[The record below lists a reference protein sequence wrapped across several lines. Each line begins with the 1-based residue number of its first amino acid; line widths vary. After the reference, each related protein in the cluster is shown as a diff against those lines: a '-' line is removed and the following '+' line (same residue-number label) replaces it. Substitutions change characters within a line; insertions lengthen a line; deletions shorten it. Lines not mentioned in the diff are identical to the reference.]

1 MVTVSVVSL
10 AILWSF
16 AANIALGEGLNLR
29 HVETV
34 QDHYAYPAGALG
46 SALQEER
53 RLTMVN
59 LGGRDAADGAAME
72 SGRLVT
78 DRQADLFR
86 ELARGGEDV
95 PARTLRLADKILQA
109 LDGLEERRRAIDS
122 GAVDRAR
129 AFAGYTTLIGDVGAL
144 QGSLVTL
151 DNAEVAKDAR
161 SQAELTKAR
170 EALAQ
175 ENAWLAGALAAGGMT
190 AAEHAT
196 FVQLV
201 GAKRVLYEHAAADLR
216 PDDRTYYERVAQFP
230 AYRRLQVLEDH
241 FVESRRAVTH
251 AGEAGGLWKTT
262 VDSNLT
268 RLRGLELSLA
278 ANAEKRAEPIS
289 DQIITRVVLAGLL
302 GVLAV
307 AASLVIGVWVAR
319 SIIREL
325 ARLRR
330 EAIDLADVRLP
341 DVVARLRRGEDVDAA
356 AEAPP
361 LAFAAREI
369 DEVGE
374 AFNAA
379 RRTAIEEAVAEA
391 TLRRNVSDVFVNL
404 ARRSQTL
411 LHRQLKLLDAMERRI
426 EEPDDLEDLFRVDH
440 LATRMRRHAEGLII
454 LSGRPPG
461 RGWRTPVAV
470 VDVARAA
477 ASEVEDYTRVN
488 VAPMTGAA
496 VVGPAVADVIHLL
509 AELVENA
516 TVYSPPHT
524 TVQVHGQAVA
534 HGYGIEVEDR
544 GLSMDA
550 VALAAANERLAT
562 AEEFDLSDSGRLG
575 LFVVGRLA
583 RRHGIKVTLRTSPY
597 GGMTAIV
604 LLPEELVVRPGEPDG
619 PPAITTR
626 RAEEALVPAGKVI
639 VPPLPGEDRGSV
651 LRLPATLVEEAPGDG
666 PARPGRRRGSL
677 PRRHRDASPAPGPHR
692 PEGTHSAGRHAKAP
706 RPGVP
711 HLDVPR
717 PPSPQDEPSTA
728 EGVRPEG
735 PRADGS
741 RPGISHLEA
750 LQSEGSR
757 AEGPGSEGSR
767 AEGPGSGVWQAEG
780 SPDEEWGPGGSQAQG
795 ARSEQAPGGSDPA
808 EGSRFSGARTDG
820 SQAEGS
826 RSGGSRPEGVSAWGP
841 VPEGPPSE
849 GARADGS
856 QATGTRSEGTE
867 AEGSQAA
874 GSQAQGE
881 QADGSHADG
890 SHAEGSRSEGSRSEG
905 TPTDGSRAEPSRF
918 AEAPAGEAD
927 LGGPHL
933 GEPSAEDAESPESRG
948 EPRQPERQRALG
960 DVRRRTSGEER
971 PPLPKRVRQQNMAAQ
986 LRDGEP
992 ASAPASDESESLAV
1006 RRTPEEARAMMS
1018 SIQRGTRRGRAEVEG
1033 EDSG

>member
-1 MVTVSVVSL
+1 MAHRGRPAAPAVPAAQPSDQVEQAAPAGPADPAAAAPVRRGPKAARFRSIRFKVVLMVTVSVVSL
-10 AILWSF
+10 AALWSF

-53 RLTMVN
+53 RLSMVY
-59 LGGRDAADGAAME
+59 LGARDPSAGAALE

-86 ELARGGEDV
+86 DLARHGDDHDV
-95 PARTLRLADKILQA
+95 PGRTLRLADKILQS
-109 LDGLEERRRAIDS
+109 LDGLAERRRGIDS
-122 GAVDRAR
+122 GAVDRHR
-129 AFAGYTTLIGDVGAL
+129 AFADYTALLADVGSL

-161 SQAELTKAR
+161 SQAELTEAR
-170 EALAQ
+170 EALSQ
-175 ENAWLAGALAAGGMT
+175 ENAWLAGALAAGRMT
-190 AAEHAT
+190 AGEHST

-201 GAKRVLYEHAAADLR
+201 GAQRTLYAHAAADLR
-216 PDDRTYYERVAQFP
+216 PDDRRYYERVAQFP
-230 AYRRLQVLEDH
+230 EYRRLHALEDH
-241 FVESRRAVTH
+241 FVGSRRAVTE
-251 AGEAGGLWKTT
+251 AGEAGRLWKTT

-278 ANAEKRAEPIS
+278 ANAERRAEPIS
-289 DQIITRVVLAGLL
+289 DRIIMRVVLAGAL

-307 AASLVIGVWVAR
+307 VASLVIAVWVAR
-319 SIIREL
+319 SIVREL

-341 DVVARLRRGEDVDAA
+341 DVVARLRRGEDVDVA

-379 RRTAIEEAVAEA
+379 RRTAIQEAVAEA
-391 TLRRNVSDVFVNL
+391 TLRRNVSEVFVNL

-509 AELVENA
+509 AELIENA
-516 TVYSPPHT
+516 TVFSPPHT

-534 HGYGIEVEDR
+534 HGYSIEVEDR
-544 GLSMDA
+544 GLSMDEA
-550 VALAAANERLAT
+550 ALAAANERLAT

-583 RRHGIKVTLRTSPY
+583 RRHGVKVTLRTSPY

-604 LLPEELVVRPGEPDG
+604 LLPEDLIVRADEPEG
-619 PPAITTR
+619 PPALTTR
-626 RAEEALVPAGKVI
+626 RAEEALVTAGTVVAPAR
-639 VPPLPGEDRGSV
+639 PGEDRGAV
-651 LRLPATLVEEAPGDG
+651 LRLPASMVGDVPAAPRG
-666 PARPGRRRGSL
+666 PARPGEPANGVRRPDAPGTPGGRRTPLPRRRRGTAPSTPPTPEAPL
-677 PRRHRDASPAPGPHR
+677 STGAGPEPTWGDAPEDGTPHAEDTTSGASRSAAWEADGPTPEAAPGPESEAASGGDGSAVGPTVGPLGAVR
-692 PEGTHSAGRHAKAP
+692 FDPPDGPAAGPLGAVRWEPAPESEAASA
-706 RPGVP
+706 
-711 HLDVPR
+711 
-717 PPSPQDEPSTA
+717 
-728 EGVRPEG
+728 
-735 PRADGS
+735 ADG
-741 RPGISHLEA
+741 PATEPA
-750 LQSEGSR
+750 PEEEG
-757 AEGPGSEGSR
+757 
-767 AEGPGSGVWQAEG
+767 GV
-780 SPDEEWGPGGSQAQG
+780 GG
-795 ARSEQAPGGSDPA
+795 APS
-808 EGSRFSGARTDG
+808 
-820 SQAEGS
+820 
-826 RSGGSRPEGVSAWGP
+826 
-841 VPEGPPSE
+841 
-849 GARADGS
+849 
-856 QATGTRSEGTE
+856 
-867 AEGSQAA
+867 
-874 GSQAQGE
+874 
-881 QADGSHADG
+881 
-890 SHAEGSRSEGSRSEG
+890 
-905 TPTDGSRAEPSRF
+905 
-918 AEAPAGEAD
+918 
-927 LGGPHL
+927 
-933 GEPSAEDAESPESRG
+933 
-948 EPRQPERQRALG
+948 ERQRALG
-960 DVRRRTSGEER
+960 DVRRRTPGAER

-992 ASAPASDESESLAV
+992 AGPPADGAPEEPVRA

-1018 SIQRGTRRGRAEVEG
+1018 SIQRGTRRGRAEVEDG

>member
-1 MVTVSVVSL
+1 MAQRGRSAAPAVPAAQPSDPAGQAVPAEPTDPAAAPARRGPKAARFRSIRFKVVLMVTVSVVSL
-10 AILWSF
+10 AALWSF

-53 RLTMVN
+53 RLSMVY
-59 LGGRDAADGAAME
+59 LGARDQNAGAALE

-78 DRQADLFR
+78 DRQARLFR
-86 ELARGGEDV
+86 DLARHGEDQDV
-95 PARTLRLADKILQA
+95 PGRTLRLADKILQS
-109 LDGLEERRRAIDS
+109 LDGLGDRRRAIDS
-122 GAVDRAR
+122 GAVDRHR
-129 AFAGYTTLIGDVGAL
+129 AFADYTALLSDVGSL

-161 SQAELTKAR
+161 SQAELTEAR
-170 EALAQ
+170 EALSQ
-175 ENAWLAGALAAGGMT
+175 ENAWLAGALAAGRMT
-190 AAEHAT
+190 AGEHST

-201 GAKRVLYEHAAADLR
+201 GAQRTLYAHAAADLR
-216 PDDRTYYERVAQFP
+216 PADRRYYEQVVQFP
-230 AYRRLQVLEDH
+230 EYRRLRAIEEH
-241 FVESRRAVTH
+241 FVGSRRAV
-251 AGEAGGLWKTT
+251 AESGEAGRLWRTT

-278 ANAEKRAEPIS
+278 ANAEQRAEPIS
-289 DQIITRVVLAGLL
+289 DRIIMRVVLAGAL
-302 GVLAV
+302 GVLALV
-307 AASLVIGVWVAR
+307 ASLVIAVWVAR

-341 DVVARLRRGEDVDAA
+341 DVVARLRRGENVDVA

-379 RRTAIEEAVAEA
+379 RRTAIQEAVAEA
-391 TLRRNVSDVFVNL
+391 TLRRNVSEVFVNL

-509 AELVENA
+509 AELIENA
-516 TVYSPPHT
+516 TVFSPPHT

-534 HGYGIEVEDR
+534 HGYSIEVEDR
-544 GLSMDA
+544 GLSMDDA
-550 VALAAANERLAT
+550 ALAAANERLAT

-583 RRHGIKVTLRTSPY
+583 RRHGVRVTLRTSPY

-604 LLPEELVVRPGEPDG
+604 LLPEDLIVRADEPDG
-619 PPAITTR
+619 PPALTTR
-626 RAEEALVPAGKVI
+626 RAEEALVPAGTV
-639 VPPLPGEDRGSV
+639 VSPARPGEDRGAV
-651 LRLPATLVEEAPGDG
+651 LRLPASMVGDVPAAPRGAAPPGGSANGARRPDGPGAPGDRRT
-666 PARPGRRRGSL
+666 PLPRRRRGA
-677 PRRHRDASPAPGPHR
+677 PQPGEAPYEPWQDDAAAPDDVADDVA
-692 PEGTHSAGRHAKAP
+692 EDVAGNVL
-706 RPGVP
+706 G
-711 HLDVPR
+711 DVP
-717 PPSPQDEPSTA
+717 DE
-728 EGVRPEG
+728 
-735 PRADGS
+735 ADPL
-741 RPGISHLEA
+741 R
-750 LQSEGSR
+750 
-757 AEGPGSEGSR
+757 
-767 AEGPGSGVWQAEG
+767 
-780 SPDEEWGPGGSQAQG
+780 
-795 ARSEQAPGGSDPA
+795 
-808 EGSRFSGARTDG
+808 
-820 SQAEGS
+820 
-826 RSGGSRPEGVSAWGP
+826 
-841 VPEGPPSE
+841 
-849 GARADGS
+849 
-856 QATGTRSEGTE
+856 
-867 AEGSQAA
+867 
-874 GSQAQGE
+874 
-881 QADGSHADG
+881 
-890 SHAEGSRSEGSRSEG
+890 
-905 TPTDGSRAEPSRF
+905 PSRF
-918 AEAPAGEAD
+918 APEPPAPPARPEETAPAEPEPERAD
-927 LGGPHL
+927 RGDVPDGGA
-933 GEPSAEDAESPESRG
+933 PS
-948 EPRQPERQRALG
+948 ERQRPLG
-960 DVRRRTSGEER
+960 DVRRRKPGAER
-971 PPLPKRVRQQNMAAQ
+971 PALPKRVRQQNMAAQ
-986 LRDGEP
+986 LRDAEP
-992 ASAPASDESESLAV
+992 AAADGGAEEPAPA

-1018 SIQRGTRRGRAEVEG
+1018 SIQRGTRRGRAQVEDG